1 MRLIATAD
9 WHMSQYAQ
17 DLIVP
22 ESGLPERL
30 HSIKTVLNN
39 IISESKKL
47 RIDTIVVAGD
57 TMHDKSVIH
66 SIAQSVLLDFIRSN
80 RDTRFICVNGNHDMA
95 SMSKNDKISSLKCLD
110 SEPNVTMIHE
120 TTIIENIMFVPW
132 GKTMIDD
139 VKNSTCE
146 YLVSHFGVNECE
158 LSNDMSIVA
167 DIKASDLRKFKKVI
181 LGHYHKPQQLGNI
194 YYCSSPIQLSWG
206 EKNEN
211 KRFLILDTDLDTV
224 ESVPT
229 VGYKKFIEL
238 TITKDNKDEIVKQ
251 AKELKAEGHYV
262 AIKRFSKDVEVDD
275 IKSDIRVIDKSEV
288 DVTNRNL
295 DRNMSQRE
303 KLQRY
308 VEVKEIPEALRELY
322 VNMAINLINDHTENP
337 EIEALT
343 I

>member
-9 WHMSQYAQ
+9 WHMSQYSQ
-17 DLIVP
+17 DSIIP

-39 IISESKKL
+39 IIIDSKRLK
-47 RIDTIVVAGD
+47 IDTIVVAGD
-57 TMHDKSVIH
+57 VMHDKSIIH
-66 SIAQSVLLDFIRSN
+66 SIAQSVLLDFVRLN
-80 RDTRFICVNGNHDMA
+80 RDTHFYIIDGNHDLS
-95 SMSKNDKISSLKCLD
+95 SMSKGSGVSALKCLD
-110 SEPNVTMIHE
+110 NEPNVKMFHE
-120 TTIIENIMFVPW
+120 TTIIDNIMFAPW

-139 VKNSTCE
+139 IKKTDCD
-146 YLVSHFGVNECE
+146 YLFSHFGVNEAE
-158 LSNDMSIVA
+158 LSNGMSLVA
-167 DIKASDLRKFKKVI
+167 DIKSSDLRKFKKVI

-194 YYCSSPIQLSWG
+194 YYCGSPIQLNWG
-206 EKNEN
+206 EKNES
-211 KRFLILDTDLDTV
+211 KQYLIVDTDLDTV

-229 VGYKKFIEL
+229 VGYNKYIEL
-238 TITKDNKDEIVKQ
+238 IITKDNKDEIVKQ
-251 AKELKAEGHYV
+251 AKELKDEGHYV

-322 VNMAINLINDHTENP
+322 VNMAINLINDHTENS